1 MTLLAMLRE
10 FASEE
15 SGSTALEYGLIMA
28 LIFLAILG
36 AVTLFT
42 DNFNAVFQAATQ
54 AIVGAG

>member
-28 LIFLAILG
+28 LIFLAIIG

-54 AIVGAG
+54 AIADAG

>member
-1 MTLLAMLRE
+1 MTLLAMLRD
-10 FASEE
+10 FAGDE

-28 LIFLAILG
+28 LIFLAIVG

-54 AIVGAG
+54 AIASAG